1 MTAASPPQGIREP
14 AVAAERTLPARPLEH
29 ERATPIDEVSQ
40 FDVAPPLPSGWHA
53 ASNASQS
60 AIDATPEQG
69 LSHDFWTELE
79 SSFPPRSRRQAFSW
93 RERDWNLEYWKRRL
107 RATPALVTGI
117 AILLA
122 ALVLGFTVA
131 GRLARDIQVHL
142 PAAQAAA
149 NGSSSGVVI
158 QPAQARQTPTP
169 TDAASD
175 LGIWVSDP
183 TPSTSGTVQVYVRLT
198 SALQPDAHIPVSIYV
213 QYANSGV
220 PMGPVGT
227 DKYGL
232 ATFKLTYAGMPAGQ
246 PVFVTASA
254 IVAGQTLTGE
264 TSFVPA

>member
-1 MTAASPPQGIREP
+1 
-14 AVAAERTLPARPLEH
+14 VADTPLEY
-29 ERATPIDEVSQ
+29 ERGVPSGQLSQ
-40 FDVAPPLPSGWHA
+40 LAVAPPLASGWHTESSA
-53 ASNASQS
+53 PQS
-60 AIDATPEQG
+60 REEIATEQG

-93 RERDWNLEYWKRRL
+93 RERDWNLGYWKRRL
-107 RATPALVTGI
+107 RATPALVVSI

-122 ALVLGFTVA
+122 ALVLGFAVA
-131 GRLARDIQVHL
+131 GRLARGFQVHL
-142 PAAQAAA
+142 PAAQAAP
-149 NGSSSGVVI
+149 NGGAGVVV
-158 QPAQARQTPTP
+158 QPAPMQQTPTP

-183 TPSTSGTVQVYVRLT
+183 APSTSGTVQVFVLLT

-213 QYANSGV
+213 QYAASGV
-220 PMGPVGT
+220 PMGPVST

-232 ATFKLTYAGMPAGQ
+232 ATFTLNYAGLPPGQ

-254 IVAGQTLTGE
+254 TVGGQTLTGE